1 MKKLKVEQFNHPLNK
16 MMCANY
22 RIVEDDSTQFPVC
35 NFGLSSLEQQPEA
48 LLKKQERYAKLLAS
62 APELLK
68 ALQGMLERFDYND
81 QVIYSLQL
89 KRLMLQKKQL
99 RKRPNNLQTK
109 I

>member
-35 NFGLSSLEQQPEA
+35 DFGLSSLEQQPEA

-81 QVIYSLQL
+81 QVIYSFAA
-89 KRLMLQKKQL
+89 KEIDAAKEAIKKA
-99 RKRPNNLQTK
+99 TE
-109 I
+109 

>member
-81 QVIYSLQL
+81 QVIYSFAA
-89 KRLMLQKKQL
+89 KEIDAAKEAIKKA
-99 RKRPNNLQTK
+99 TE
-109 I
+109 

>member
-68 ALQGMLERFDYND
+68 ALQGMLERFDYNY
-81 QVIYSLQL
+81 QVIYSFAA
-89 KRLMLQKKQL
+89 KEIDAAKEAIKKA
-99 RKRPNNLQTK
+99 TE
-109 I
+109 

>member
-81 QVIYSLQL
+81 QVIYSFAA
-89 KRLMLQKKQL
+89 KEIDAAKEAIK
-99 RKRPNNLQTK
+99 NATE
-109 I
+109 

>member
-48 LLKKQERYAKLLAS
+48 LLKEQERYAKLLAS

-81 QVIYSLQL
+81 QVIYSFAA
-89 KRLMLQKKQL
+89 KEIDAAKEAIKKA
-99 RKRPNNLQTK
+99 TE
-109 I
+109 

>member
-22 RIVEDDSTQFPVC
+22 RIVEDDSKQFPVC

-48 LLKKQERYAKLLAS
+48 LLKEQERYAKLLAS
-62 APELLK
+62 APELLE

-81 QVIYSLQL
+81 QVIYSFAA
-89 KRLMLQKKQL
+89 KEIDAAKEAIKKA
-99 RKRPNNLQTK
+99 TE
-109 I
+109 

>member
-16 MMCANY
+16 MMNANY
-22 RIVEDDSTQFPVC
+22 RIIEDDSTQFPVC

-81 QVIYSLQL
+81 QVIYSFAA
-89 KRLMLQKKQL
+89 KEIDAAKEAIKKA
-99 RKRPNNLQTK
+99 TE
-109 I
+109 

>member
-35 NFGLSSLEQQPEA
+35 NFGLSSLDQQPEA

-81 QVIYSLQL
+81 QVIYSFAA
-89 KRLMLQKKQL
+89 KEIDAAKEAIKKA
-99 RKRPNNLQTK
+99 TE
-109 I
+109 

>member
-68 ALQGMLERFDYND
+68 AIQGMLERFDYND
-81 QVIYSLQL
+81 QVIYSFAA
-89 KRLMLQKKQL
+89 KEIDAAKEAIKKA
-99 RKRPNNLQTK
+99 TE
-109 I
+109 

>member
-35 NFGLSSLEQQPEA
+35 NLGLSSLEQQPEA

-81 QVIYSLQL
+81 QVIYSFAA
-89 KRLMLQKKQL
+89 KEIDAAKEAIKKA
-99 RKRPNNLQTK
+99 TE
-109 I
+109 

>member
-1 MKKLKVEQFNHPLNK
+1 
-16 MMCANY
+16 MCANY

-81 QVIYSLQL
+81 QVIYSFAA
-89 KRLMLQKKQL
+89 KEIDAAKEAIKKA
-99 RKRPNNLQTK
+99 TE
-109 I
+109 